1 MKPWF
6 IREDNVVPFPKKDK
20 GVVRLPNINAY
31 PDFLTGVQDL
41 QNHLKQGD
49 ISSDI
54 HKKLYQDLIHRFM
67 KTESFETPWFLR
79 EYDQLD
85 QKKIQFINN
94 ILQKNPNVLNDI
106 YKKLKLSTG
115 DEPNNTDTDKIN
127 PKQLL
132 DPVRTKP
139 EDDHVKDKNFTDLLI
154 KSLMNAQ
161 GDYDDAES
169 FLQTYGKANYINI
182 EALQTPDKPITVDSW
197 LQPQGKVS
205 KNFIKN
211 VFLNLFGVGIRG
223 PGELALAFLS
233 PQIEL
238 LSKGD
243 LKIGDRNVELK
254 GQSGSKGGRF
264 KDSAQSFGIPDL
276 SFLNK
281 IPNLPANLKITD
293 SARFTGAERPLQS
306 KGKISFIL
314 QAQALEKFQKGL
326 GIKFLEQ
333 MVQIVYN
340 KLSPDVFKK
349 QFANWQNMSSL
360 DAASALKIMSY
371 QNYVAELK
379 SKGFEHILL
388 VSPTH
393 SLFFNVNNYPAK
405 YVHTGNVDFGD
416 KKYGPAA
423 QITLALKQF

>member
-20 GVVRLPNINAY
+20 GVVRLPNVNAY

-41 QNHLKQGD
+41 QNHLKRGD

-79 EYDQLD
+79 EYNELD
-85 QKKIQFINN
+85 QKKMQFIND
-94 ILQKNPNVLNDI
+94 ILQKNPNILNDI
-106 YKKLKLSTG
+106 YKKLKITTG
-115 DEPNNTDTDKIN
+115 DETDTDKIN

-132 DPVRTKP
+132 DPIKTAP
-139 EDDHVKDKNFTDLLI
+139 EKDHVKEKGFTDILI

-161 GDYDDAES
+161 GDYDDAEN
-169 FLQTYGKANYINI
+169 FLKTYGKANYINTEI
-182 EALQTPDKPITVDSW
+182 LQTLDNPVTIDSW
-197 LQPQGKVS
+197 LQEQGKVS
-205 KNFIKN
+205 KNFIKGL
-211 VFLNLFGVGIRG
+211 FLNLFNAGVRG
-223 PGELALAFLS
+223 PGELALALLS

-238 LSKGD
+238 LGKGD
-243 LKIGDRNVELK
+243 LSIGNIKVELK
-254 GQSGSKGGRF
+254 GQSGGKGGRF
-264 KDSAQSFGIPDL
+264 KDTAQSFGQPDL

-281 IPNLPANLKITD
+281 INNLPENLKITD
-293 SARFTGAERPLQS
+293 VARFTGAEKPQQA
-306 KGKISFIL
+306 KGKINVIL

-326 GIKFLEQ
+326 GAKFLQQ
-333 MVQIVYN
+333 MVQGVYN

-349 QFANWQNMSSL
+349 QFANWQTMSAL

-371 QNYVAELK
+371 QSYVAELK

-388 VSPTH
+388 ISPTH
-393 SLFFNVNNYPAK
+393 SLFFNVKNYPVK
-405 YVHTGNVDFGD
+405 YVHTGSVDYGD
-416 KKYGPAA
+416 IRNGPAA
-423 QITLALKQF
+423 QISLALKQF